1 MTKLSKQHFEFLINV
16 ALDSGD
22 KEYFDSLVERQT
34 NESFD
39 FSTKEDQ
46 RMAAL
51 DDLTKFMETEEG
63 VLIRNVKSILDYHSK
78 DPYRNFDK
86 LAENLSEAVLYSS
99 ERVDSKAEFLSKQE
113 EERNKPEDKKE
124 IILVESLGEDL
135 NYNITQEMIQVYLH
149 DDETVEEMIA
159 RLLNNKEIKGE
170 ISNEDNT
177 DIGEEEEEQ

>member
-34 NESFD
+34 NGTFD
-39 FSTKEDQ
+39 FSTKEDN
-46 RMAAL
+46 RMEAL

-63 VLIRNVKSILDYHSK
+63 VLIRNVKAILNYHSK
-78 DPYRNFDK
+78 DSHRNFDK

-99 ERVDSKAEFLSKQE
+99 ERVDKKAEFLSKEE
-113 EERNKPEDKKE
+113 EERNKSEKTM
-124 IILVESLGEDL
+124 ESLNNDL
-135 NYNITQEMIQVYLH
+135 NYNITEEIIQVYLH

-170 ISNEDNT
+170 ISNGDVT
-177 DIGEEEEEQ
+177 DIEEEKEE

>member
-51 DDLTKFMETEEG
+51 DDLTKFMETEEN
-63 VLIRNVKSILDYHSK
+63 VLIRNVKSILHYHSK
-78 DPYRNFDK
+78 DPHRNFDK
-86 LAENLSEAVLYSS
+86 LAENLTEAVLYSS
-99 ERVDSKAEFLSKQE
+99 ERVDKKAEFLSKQE
-113 EERNKPEDKKE
+113 EEHNKPEKTMENLD
-124 IILVESLGEDL
+124 DNL
-135 NYNITQEMIQVYLH
+135 NYNITQEIIQVYLH

-170 ISNEDNT
+170 IFNEDIT

>member
-1 MTKLSKQHFEFLINV
+1 MTKLSKEHFEFLINV

-39 FSTKEDQ
+39 FSTKEDR
-46 RMAAL
+46 RMATL

-63 VLIRNVKSILDYHSK
+63 VLIRNVKSILHYHSK
-78 DPYRNFDK
+78 DSYRNFDK

-99 ERVDSKAEFLSKQE
+99 ERVDKKAEFLSKQE
-113 EERNKPEDKKE
+113 EERNKPKKTLE
-124 IILVESLGEDL
+124 TLDDSL
-135 NYNITQEMIQVYLH
+135 NYNITQEIIQAYLH

-170 ISNEDNT
+170 IIDVEIEDPEK
-177 DIGEEEEEQ
+177 GEEQ

>member
-1 MTKLSKQHFEFLINV
+1 MTKLSKEHFEFLINV

-39 FSTKEDQ
+39 FSTKED
-46 RMAAL
+46 RGMATL
-51 DDLTKFMETEEG
+51 DNLTKFMETEEN
-63 VLIRNVKSILDYHSK
+63 VLVRNVKSILQYHSK

-99 ERVDSKAEFLSKQE
+99 ERVNKKAEFLSKQE
-113 EERNKPEDKKE
+113 EERNKPKKTLE
-124 IILVESLGEDL
+124 TLDDSL
-135 NYNITQEMIQVYLH
+135 NYNITQEIIQAYLH

-170 ISNEDNT
+170 IIDVEIEDPEK
-177 DIGEEEEEQ
+177 GEEQ

>member
-22 KEYFDSLVERQT
+22 KEYFDSLVERQENGT
-34 NESFD
+34 FD
-39 FSTKEDQ
+39 FSTKEDH

-63 VLIRNVKSILDYHSK
+63 VLIRNVKSVLDYHSK
-78 DPYRNFDK
+78 DSYRNFDK

-99 ERVDSKAEFLSKQE
+99 ERVDKKAEFLSKQE
-113 EERNKPEDKKE
+113 EERNKSEDKKE
-124 IILVESLGEDL
+124 IMLVESLGEDL
-135 NYNITQEMIQVYLH
+135 NYNITEEMIQVYLH

-159 RLLNNKEIKGE
+159 RLLKNKELRGEIIDVEIEDPEKGE
-170 ISNEDNT
+170 
-177 DIGEEEEEQ
+177 EQ

>member
-1 MTKLSKQHFEFLINV
+1 MTKLSKEHFEFLINV

-51 DDLTKFMETEEG
+51 DDLTKFMETEEN
-63 VLIRNVKSILDYHSK
+63 VLIRNVKSILHYHSK
-78 DPYRNFDK
+78 DPHRNFDK

-99 ERVDSKAEFLSKQE
+99 ERVDKKAEFLSKQE
-113 EERNKPEDKKE
+113 EERNKPKKTLE
-124 IILVESLGEDL
+124 TLDDSL
-135 NYNITQEMIQVYLH
+135 NYNITQEIIQAYLH
-149 DDETVEEMIA
+149 DDETVEEMIT

-170 ISNEDNT
+170 IIDVEIEDPEK
-177 DIGEEEEEQ
+177 GEEQ

>member
-34 NESFD
+34 NGTFD
-39 FSTKEDQ
+39 FSTKEDH
-46 RMAAL
+46 RMEAL

-63 VLIRNVKSILDYHSK
+63 VLIRNVKAILNYHSK
-78 DPYRNFDK
+78 DSHRNFDK

-99 ERVDSKAEFLSKQE
+99 ERVDKKAEFLSKKE
-113 EERNKPEDKKE
+113 EERNESEKT
-124 IILVESLGEDL
+124 IESLDNDL
-135 NYNITQEMIQVYLH
+135 NYNITEEIIQVYLH

-170 ISNEDNT
+170 ISNEDIT
-177 DIGEEEEEQ
+177 DIEEEEEEQ

>member
-1 MTKLSKQHFEFLINV
+1 MTKLSKEHFEFLINV

-22 KEYFDSLVERQT
+22 KEYFDSLIERQT

-39 FSTKEDQ
+39 FSTKEDH
-46 RMAAL
+46 RMEAL

-63 VLIRNVKSILDYHSK
+63 VLIRNIKSILEYHSK
-78 DPYRNFDK
+78 DSYRNFDK

-99 ERVDSKAEFLSKQE
+99 ERVDNKAKFLSKKE
-113 EERNKPEDKKE
+113 EERNKPKKTLE
-124 IILVESLGEDL
+124 TLDDSL
-135 NYNITQEMIQVYLH
+135 NYNITQEIIQAYLH

-170 ISNEDNT
+170 IIDVEIEDPEK
-177 DIGEEEEEQ
+177 GEEQ

>member
-34 NESFD
+34 NGTFD
-39 FSTKEDQ
+39 FSTKEDH
-46 RMAAL
+46 RMEAL

-63 VLIRNVKSILDYHSK
+63 VLIRNVKAILNYHSK
-78 DPYRNFDK
+78 DSHRNFDK

-99 ERVDSKAEFLSKQE
+99 ERVDKKAEFLSKKE
-113 EERNKPEDKKE
+113 EERNESEKT
-124 IILVESLGEDL
+124 IESLDNDL
-135 NYNITQEMIQVYLH
+135 NYNITEEIIQVYLH

-170 ISNEDNT
+170 ISNEDIT
-177 DIGEEEEEQ
+177 DIEEEEEQ

>member
-34 NESFD
+34 NETFD
-39 FSTKEDQ
+39 FSTKEDH
-46 RMAAL
+46 RMEAL

-63 VLIRNVKSILDYHSK
+63 VLIRNVKSILSYHPK
-78 DPYRNFDK
+78 DSHRNFDK
-86 LAENLSEAVLYSS
+86 LAENLSEAILYSS
-99 ERVDSKAEFLSKQE
+99 ERVDKKAEFLSKEE
-113 EERNKPEDKKE
+113 EERNKPEKTM
-124 IILVESLGEDL
+124 ESLDNDL
-135 NYNITQEMIQVYLH
+135 NYNITEEIIQVYLH
-149 DDETVEEMIA
+149 DDETVEEMIS

-170 ISNEDNT
+170 ISNEDIT